1 MPDVFF
7 FHNHWSWWEPMFL
20 CVRGVYIKENARL
33 PFQKKHQP
41 VVLQR
46 LKCALLSWL
55 VRLGAACLVTAWRGP
70 AQADCLRS
78 KDRMGKGQNGDSNGF
93 HYNNSGYCVY
103 VLCTYIQQFG
113 ILCMCIVYI
122 YTYAYFVSYTTIISN
137 TYISTCTYRIVYRYR
152 HICMYVCMYVCI
164 YIYMS
169 AYMT

>member
-1 MPDVFF
+1 M
-7 FHNHWSWWEPMFL
+7 
-20 CVRGVYIKENARL
+20 
-33 PFQKKHQP
+33 
-41 VVLQR
+41 VLQR

-55 VRLGAACLVTAWRGP
+55 VRLGAACLVTARRGP

-78 KDRMGKGQNGDSNGF
+78 KDGMGKGQNGDSNGF

-152 HICMYVCMYVCI
+152 HICMYIYMCIHDIDMYQYTYI
-164 YIYMS
+164 HIYNTYIYNT
-169 AYMT
+169 YI